1 MARQGRGVYG
11 GNIDSRTETVDATGV
26 LKLANANFFFLIS
39 STSAVNLR
47 FVRSPSAE
55 NINGFSAGVQ
65 IQRLERWDYLFIT
78 AAVGTVLT
86 FMYGYADVREDATLF
101 NQQIAVIAGV
111 TAVALN
117 PSSALTDTVDT
128 AQATG
133 TETTIAANL
142 ARRRITIGVPP
153 TAAANEPVRVSSAGG
168 AGRGIVIQPGT
179 NQEFQTTSALHVRND
194 NTLGTGLGTVWY
206 AEEE

>member
-11 GNIDSRTETVDATGV
+11 GNIDSRTETIDATGV

-39 STSAVNLR
+39 ATSNVALR

-55 NINGFSAGVQ
+55 NFSGVQAGVQ
-65 IQRLERWDYLFIT
+65 IARLERWDYLFIT
-78 AAVGTVLT
+78 GAVGTVLQ
-86 FMYGYADVREDATLF
+86 FFYGYSDVREDSTLF

-111 TAVALN
+111 TAVAIN
-117 PSSALTDTVDT
+117 PSAAFTDTVDT
-128 AQATG
+128 AQATN
-133 TETTIAANL
+133 TQTNIAANL

-153 TAAANEPVRVSSAGG
+153 SAAANEPVRVSGAGG
-168 AGRGIVIQPGT
+168 AGRGVVIQPGT
-179 NQEFQTTSALHVRND
+179 FQEFQTTAQLFVRND